1 MIRRAHRAAP
11 RRAHPGAL
19 ASCCLA
25 LLALAA
31 IAGPAAGQSNVEI
44 VELDFSTPG
53 ARSLG
58 LGGAFLGLADDAT
71 AAYANPAGL
80 TILSRPEV
88 SLEGRRT
95 DVTHVFTDA
104 GNFAGAPS
112 GLGIDTVAG
121 LVDGTATSRGDG
133 LSFLSVVYPRQRWAA
148 ALYRHELAGVRAGFK
163 ARGAFIAPG
172 RRLKPTRSSLA
183 LDIENLGFSLAWEP
197 LDDRL
202 SIGAGVSLYRF
213 AMDSRIERFDLTG
226 DVETAP
232 GGFYGEPSYAPDNL
246 VDQQVQSG
254 RDEALGWNVGVLW
267 HAGGG
272 WTLGGVYRKGP
283 RFDLAAA
290 TRSGPRSPVA
300 FDREIPA
307 VFDTPDF
314 LGLGIAWQPTDS
326 TTFTLDV
333 DRVAY
338 SDITDSLVGLV
349 GGGGGRPLPAEEL
362 RQYRIDDAWEVHLGF
377 ERRFDRGARRP
388 APFLR
393 LGAWNDPDHRL
404 AYHGDSPDSQALFRA
419 GEDELHGAAGL
430 GLTDPAGR
438 LEVNLGVDVSERRTT
453 ASISTVIRF

>member
-1 MIRRAHRAAP
+1 MTRRAHRAVP
-11 RRAHPGAL
+11 RRTHPGAL

-95 DVTHVFTDA
+95 EVTHVFTDA
-104 GNFAGAPS
+104 GPATGTPA
-112 GLGIDTVAG
+112 GLGV
-121 LVDGTATSRGDG
+121 VDGTSEARGEG
-133 LSFLSVVYPRQRWAA
+133 LSFLSVVYPRPRWAA
-148 ALYRHELAGVRAGFK
+148 ALYRHELAGVRTGFA
-163 ARGAFIAPG
+163 ARGALVTPSI
-172 RRLKPTRSSLA
+172 RLRPTRSSLA
-183 LDIENLGFSLAWEP
+183 LDIENVGFSLAFEP
-197 LDDRL
+197 VDDRL
-202 SIGAGVSLYRF
+202 SLGAGVSLYRF
-213 AMDSRIERFDLTG
+213 AMDSRIERFDVTRRPDDG
-226 DVETAP
+226 P
-232 GGFYGEPSYAPDNL
+232 GGFLGEPSYAPENL
-246 VDQQVQSG
+246 ANLQVQRG

-267 HAGGG
+267 HVGQE

-283 RFDLAAA
+283 RFDLTAA
-290 TRSGPRSPVA
+290 TRSGPRSPEA
-300 FDREIPA
+300 FDQEMPA

-314 LGLGIAWQPTDS
+314 FGLGVAWQPTDS

-333 DRVAY
+333 DHVAY
-338 SDITDSLVGLV
+338 SDISDSLVGLV
-349 GGGGGRPLPAEEL
+349 GDEGGLLLSAEEL

-377 ERRFDRGARRP
+377 ERRFDLGARRP

-393 LGAWNDPDHRL
+393 LGAWIDPDHRL
-404 AYHGDSPDSQALFRA
+404 RYHGASPASQALFPA
-419 GEDELHGAAGL
+419 GKDEIHGAAGL
-430 GLTDPAGR
+430 GVTDPAGR
-438 LEVNLGVDVSERRTT
+438 LEINLGIDVSERRTT
-453 ASISTVIRF
+453 ASLSTVIRF